1 MHCRAHAL
9 RSNPPRAFLNYFF
22 LKNWRD
28 LDFYEQKFQETEKF
42 HVRKVKCL
50 VRATER
56 KMSVWRMETSDDRE
70 EKHHWSTL
78 GCRLLSRTVFSFII
92 HSKWSQ
98 NNVPSAWWP
107 LNRGDNNGRI
117 QLGVMK
123 RWPRLNRGG
132 RLKEVQFPILF
143 FNYFGTL
150 ITGRAIG
157 DRLMKVQQ

>member
-1 MHCRAHAL
+1 MLWDRIL
-9 RSNPPRAFLNYFF
+9 LVPSWIFFF

-78 GCRLLSRTVFSFII
+78 HFGLYFAFHFGLYFPSSYT
-92 HSKWSQ
+92 Q
-98 NNVPSAWWP
+98 NEAKRSVPSAWWP

-117 QLGVMK
+117 YFGMLK
-123 RWPRLNRGG
+123 RWPRPNRGG
-132 RLKEVQFPILF
+132 RLTEVQFPIF
-143 FNYFGTL
+143 SFNYFGT
-150 ITGRAIG
+150 
-157 DRLMKVQQ
+157 